1 MLNMNPWN
9 TIQQLEADNSSL
21 AKQAILKD
29 ALAYSC
35 PEDKQGTIA
44 DYSDNDFIL
53 GIQWALDP
61 LVTFGVKQVPIREG
75 ADGEGLPMKEFEE
88 LASQLQHRAL
98 TGHAARDA
106 IIQDMEMAT
115 NEQWNDWYRRI
126 LIKDLRCGTG
136 AKLINKVVPD
146 TIPLFGCMLAHDGAK
161 HPKKIEGVCYIE
173 YKYDGVRVLAIVQN
187 GDATL
192 YSRNGKLLENFPHIN
207 EALSKPE
214 FEGLVFDGEVM
225 SDDFQTLMR
234 QVHRKEGAQT
244 EDSYLAVFDM
254 LTLEEFNEGG
264 TSMSAV
270 DRRDRLT
277 DLSGEFNYRIQ
288 LVEATLVNL
297 DLDEGQVKF
306 KDMNKLALD
315 EGYEGLMIKP
325 AHEGYKCKRS
335 HAWLKIKPF
344 IEVTLEVVG
353 TEEGT
358 GKNEGMLGALVVE
371 GNDDGK
377 FFHLNVGSGLT
388 DDMRKDVWAVKDAVI
403 GQLVEIRADAATQS
417 QDAEDTWSLRFPR
430 FKTFRGFELG
440 EKL

>member
-1 MLNMNPWN
+1 MNPWN

-21 AKQAILKD
+21 AKQAILKP
-29 ALAYSC
+29 ALDYVAEST
-35 PEDKQGTIA
+35 GTVA
-44 DYSDNDFIL
+44 DCSDNDFIMGVQL
-53 GIQWALDP
+53 ALDP
-61 LVTFGVKQVPIREG
+61 MVTFGVKQVPVRSG
-75 ADGEGLPMKEFEE
+75 KDGEGYPMKEFEE
-88 LASQLQHRAL
+88 LASQLQHRTL
-98 TGHAARDA
+98 TGHDARDA
-106 IIQDMEMAT
+106 IFQAMKLST

-136 AKLINKVVPD
+136 AKLINKVAKD

-161 HPKKIEGVCYIE
+161 HPKKIAGVCYIE
-173 YKYDGVRVLAIVQN
+173 YKYDGVRVIAIVQN
-187 GDATL
+187 GSATL
-192 YSRNGKLLENFPHIN
+192 HSRNGKLLENFPHIE

-225 SDDFQTLMR
+225 SEDFQTLMR

-254 LTLEEFNEGG
+254 LTIDEFNAGY
-264 TSMSAV
+264 TPMTAI
-270 DRRDRLT
+270 DRRDRIEQ
-277 DLSGEFNYRIQ
+277 LSGLFNYRIQ

-297 DLDEGQVKF
+297 DLDEGQAKF
-306 KDMNKLALD
+306 KAMNKLALD

-325 AHEGYKCKRS
+325 AHDGYKCKRS

-344 IEVTLEVVG
+344 IEVTLSVVG
-353 TEEGT
+353 VEEGT
-358 GKNEGMLGALVVE
+358 GKNAGMLGALVVE

-377 FFHLNVGSGLT
+377 DFHLNVGSGLT
-388 DDMRKDVWAVKDAVI
+388 DDMRKDVWAVKESVI

-417 QDAEDTWSLRFPR
+417 QDADDVWSLRFPR
-430 FKTFRGFELG
+430 FKTFRGFAVG

>member
-75 ADGEGLPMKEFEE
+75 ADGQGLPMKEFEE
-88 LASQLQHRAL
+88 LASQLQHRTL

-136 AKLINKVVPD
+136 AKLINKVKKD
-146 TIPLFGCMLAHDGAK
+146 TIPVFGCMLAHDGAK
-161 HPKKIEGVCYIE
+161 HPKKIAGECFIE
-173 YKYDGVRVLAIVQN
+173 FKYDGVRVIAIVTN

-225 SDDFQTLMR
+225 SEDFQSLMR

-244 EDSYLAVFDM
+244 EDAYLAVFDM
-254 LTLEEFNEGG
+254 LTLDEFNAKG
-264 TSMSAV
+264 TKMSAL
-270 DRRDRLT
+270 DRRERLVALQG
-277 DLSGEFNYRIQ
+277 DFNSTIQ
-288 LVEATLVNL
+288 LVEAMLF
-297 DLDEGQVKF
+297 DLDTDFGKEEF
-306 KDMNKLALD
+306 KTANKVAL
-315 EGYEGLMIKP
+315 ELGYEGLMIKP
-325 AHEGYKCKRS
+325 AHLGYDCKRS

-344 IEVTLEVVG
+344 IEVTLTVVG
-353 TEEGT
+353 VEEGT
-358 GKNEGMLGALVVE
+358 GKNAGMLGAFIVE

-377 FFHLNVGSGLT
+377 NFHLNVGSGLT
-388 DDMRKDVWAVKDAVI
+388 DDMRKDVWAVKDSVI

-417 QDAEDTWSLRFPR
+417 QDADDVWSLRFPR
-430 FKTFRGFELG
+430 FKTFRGFAVG

>member
-1 MLNMNPWN
+1 MKPWN
-9 TIQQLEADNSSL
+9 VIQELESNNSSL
-21 AKQAILKD
+21 FKQD
-29 ALAYSC
+29 VLA
-35 PEDKQGTIA
+35 QNI
-44 DYSDNDFIL
+44 DNKEFID
-53 GIQWALDP
+53 GATKCLDP
-61 LVTFGVKQVPIREG
+61 LITFGVKQVPFSEQ
-75 ADGEGLPMKEFEE
+75 DGEGITFDEFNDLTTDLEFR
-88 LASQLQHRAL
+88 LL

-106 IIQDMEMAT
+106 IQALCDKAT

-136 AKLINKVVPD
+136 AKLFNKVQKD
-146 TIPLFGCMLAHDGAK
+146 IIPLFGCMLAHDGAK
-161 HPKKIEGVCYIE
+161 HPKKITGECFIE
-173 YKYDGVRVLAIVQN
+173 YKYDGVRVIAIVRN

-225 SDDFQTLMR
+225 SEDFQTLMK

-254 LTLEEFNEGG
+254 LTLAEFNAGYTPMTAFE
-264 TSMSAV
+264 
-270 DRRDRLT
+270 RRERLI
-277 DLSGEFNYRIQ
+277 SQQSNFNNRI
-288 LVEATLVNL
+288 TLVQAINL
-297 DLDEGQVKF
+297 DLDSEQGQASF
-306 KDMNKLALD
+306 KAMNKQALE

-325 AHEGYKCKRS
+325 IHEGYKCKRS

-344 IEVTLEVVG
+344 IEVTLSVVAL
-353 TEEGT
+353 EEGT
-358 GKNEGMLGALVVE
+358 GKNEGLLGALVVE
-371 GNDDGK
+371 GEDDGK

-388 DDMRKDVWAVKDAVI
+388 DENREQIWANQDAVI

-417 QDAEDTWSLRFPR
+417 QDADDVWSLRFPR

>member
-1 MLNMNPWN
+1 MVM
-9 TIQQLEADNSSL
+9 TFQVIQKLESDNSSL
-21 AKQAILKD
+21 FKQ
-29 ALAYSC
+29 SV
-35 PEDKQGTIA
+35 IA
-44 DYSDNDFIL
+44 DNIDNEEFIL
-53 GIQWALDP
+53 GAKLCLDP
-61 LVTFGVKQVPIREG
+61 LVTFGVKQVPFSET
-75 ADGEGLPMKEFEE
+75 DGEGLPWKEFEE
-88 LASQLQHRAL
+88 LAHALQTRQL
-98 TGHAARDA
+98 TGHDARDA
-106 IIQDMEMAT
+106 IQRDCDMAT

-136 AKLINKVVPD
+136 AKLINKVAKD

-161 HPKKIEGVCYIE
+161 HPKKMVGECYVE
-173 YKYDGVRVLAIVQN
+173 YKYDGVRVIAIVQN

-207 EALSKPE
+207 EALSQPE

-225 SDDFQTLMR
+225 SEDFQTLMK

-254 LTLEEFNEGG
+254 LTLDEFNAGYTPMTAKE
-264 TSMSAV
+264 
-270 DRRDRLT
+270 RRIRLT
-277 DLSGEFNYRIQ
+277 TIRPLFNYRIQ
-288 LVEATLVNL
+288 VVEATLI
-297 DLDEGQVKF
+297 DLDSEQGQVEF
-306 KDMNKLALD
+306 KEMNKLALE
-315 EGYEGLMIKP
+315 EGYEGLMVKP
-325 AHEGYKCKRS
+325 TNASYHCKRS

-353 TEEGT
+353 VEEGT
-358 GKNEGMLGALVVE
+358 GKNEGMLGALVVA

-377 FFHLNVGSGLT
+377 DFHLNVGSGLT

-417 QDAEDTWSLRFPR
+417 QDADDVWSLRFPR
-430 FKTFRGFELG
+430 FKTFRGFEVG